1 MAEFLGFVCV
11 VALSFAPFA
20 WAVTHSRAKESLLR
34 WFVLVGSVCVLTGL
48 LASPTSASAQAGDE
62 GGSRLERWH
71 PEAFVDPT
79 APALQL
85 ELPPAG
91 FDVEPISPR
100 TVDGYT
106 RDEVELR
113 VRRAKIGVGLSAVAL
128 AAGSSMVGGGMVSSI
143 CFSFG
148 DADPCPPPAS
158 WVAPVSVGS
167 VLVVGGLVTII
178 VSSVALRRRKRD
190 RDSLS
195 QANGGAPHRAR
206 WDLAQSRLVF

>member
-1 MAEFLGFVCV
+1 MAAFLGFVCV
-11 VALSFAPFA
+11 VALSFASFA
-20 WAVTHSRAKESLLR
+20 GAVTRSRTRERSLMRCL
-34 WFVLVGSVCVLTGL
+34 VLVGSVCVLTGL

-79 APALQL
+79 EPALQL
-85 ELPPAG
+85 ELSPAG
-91 FDVEPISPR
+91 IDVEPISPR

-128 AAGSSMVGGGMVSSI
+128 AVGSSMVGGGMVSSI
-143 CFSFG
+143 CISFG
-148 DADPCPPPAS
+148 EPCPPPRS
-158 WVAPVSVGS
+158 WIAPVSAGS

-195 QANGGAPHRAR
+195 QVSRGAPHRAR
-206 WDLAQSRLVF
+206 WDLARSRLVF